1 MRVNDF
7 KVSGLKAEQ
16 VIQIGGNVN
25 DTNRFSTMKNAVN
38 KYL

>member
-7 KVSGLKAEQ
+7 KASGLKAEQ
-16 VIQIGGNVN
+16 VIQIGGNAN
-25 DTNRFSTMKNAVN
+25 DTNRFSTMKNAAN